1 MQVPYHAVSK
11 FLFHYIVRVLLQCEC
26 HDVLMPFLLVLKEER
41 ENLLS
46 AFSLSH
52 KSGKLDNR
60 YFYSIHVLFHT
71 FLTFFPLPFS
81 SPSILQFSQHDCHQ
95 RSISISL
102 SQGVASFSQVPLH
115 ITKAVLYIDLLK
127 FVSLDRIRLGTSLQ
141 SYPF

>member
-11 FLFHYIVRVLLQCEC
+11 FLFHYIVRVLLQYEC
-26 HDVLMPFLLVLKEER
+26 HDVLTPFLLELIEER

-46 AFSLSH
+46 AFSLSR
-52 KSGKLDNR
+52 KSGKLDSH

-95 RSISISL
+95 RSINISL
-102 SQGVASFSQVPLH
+102 SLGVASFFQVPLH

-127 FVSLDRIRLGTSLQ
+127 LALLARIRLGISLQ

>member
-1 MQVPYHAVSK
+1 MQVPSHAVSK
-11 FLFHYIVRVLLQCEC
+11 FLFHYIVRVLLQYEC
-26 HDVLMPFLLVLKEER
+26 HDVLMPFLLVLIEER

-52 KSGKLDNR
+52 KPGKLDNR

-102 SQGVASFSQVPLH
+102 SLGAASFFQVPLH
-115 ITKAVLYIDLLK
+115 ITKAALCIDLLK

-141 SYPF
+141 SYLF